1 MASVIGY
8 AGRGKSAILGVA
20 RDAWEAQGYSMRG
33 AGLSGIAAKS
43 LEGRTGIRLQTRAS
57 FEYQW
62 GQRCEQLGSTDVLVI
77 DKAGMTGPRQMERAL
92 SHARQ
97 VGAKRVQPKAFIR
110 DNVIYHVYGS
120 DKNKLRLS
128 LI

>member
-33 AGLSGIAAKS
+33 AGLSGIASES
-43 LEGRTGIRLQTRAS
+43 LEGGTGIRLQTRAS

-97 VGAKRVQPKAFIR
+97 VGAKRVQPKS
-110 DNVIYHVYGS
+110 IYT
-120 DKNKLRLS
+120 
-128 LI
+128 